1 MVSCQ
6 DGCKSGQKVYT
17 DMMENMFKPNKDIT
31 KDKKWY
37 RRAIIFFS

>member
-31 KDKKWY
+31 KDKK
-37 RRAIIFFS
+37 